1 MLDRNKFDYPPY
13 FRLIECT
20 VKHKDEA
27 EVDRAAKALARELT
41 EVFGKRILGPTHP
54 NIGRI
59 RNYYLRNVMIKLER
73 KLSVDQVKQKLQKAL
88 DFFQKEPGNRTVILQ
103 VDVDPQ

>member
-1 MLDRNKFDYPPY
+1 MTRTRVTKACDT
-13 FRLIECT
+13 FRGCVLFF
-20 VKHKDEA
+20 
-27 EVDRAAKALARELT
+27 
-41 EVFGKRILGPTHP
+41 FGKRILGPTHP